1 MKTNYQAVVAEYHVE
16 EESSDLD
23 LEDEEKE
30 GLVSNSKPSK
40 WSRQSHHLWGEGHQ
54 SFAMNAISSSD
65 SDEGKV
71 IAIVTPNSL
80 FDLKKQLKW
89 CRCSTIFLKHVIHVR
104 VRCILNDLYTH
115 FLLLT

>member
-30 GLVSNSKPSK
+30 GLVSNSKQSK

-65 SDEGKV
+65 SDEGIV

-80 FDLKKQLKW
+80 FDLKKTKMVPLQYNFFKT
-89 CRCSTIFLKHVIHVR
+89 CNSCSRAMHSQ
-104 VRCILNDLYTH
+104 
-115 FLLLT
+115 

>member
-80 FDLKKQLKW
+80 FDLKKTTKMVPLQYNFFKT
-89 CRCSTIFLKHVIHVR
+89 CNSCSRAMHSQ
-104 VRCILNDLYTH
+104 
-115 FLLLT
+115 

>member
-30 GLVSNSKPSK
+30 GLVSNAKPSK
-40 WSRQSHHLWGEGHQ
+40 WSRHQSHHLWGESHQ

-65 SDEGKV
+65 SDEGKKSRQ
-71 IAIVTPNSL
+71 TL
-80 FDLKKQLKW
+80 FSRPKVQFFKN
-89 CRCSTIFLKHVIHVR
+89 IVIHVR
-104 VRCILNDLYTH
+104 VQCILNLYTH

>member
-30 GLVSNSKPSK
+30 GLVSNAKPSK
-40 WSRQSHHLWGEGHQ
+40 WSRHQSHHLWGESHQ

-65 SDEGKV
+65 SDEGKKCH
-71 IAIVTPNSL
+71 AKLS
-80 FDLKKQLKW
+80 FRDLKYNFFKN
-89 CRCSTIFLKHVIHVR
+89 IVIHVR
-104 VRCILNDLYTH
+104 VQCILNLYTH